1 MTRVER
7 AIAAALVAFVSACES
22 NKAPPSHHAAS
33 SEVTHPIAEADLPA
47 VSLSTEAISRLH
59 IETTSVRAGS
69 IPRTRLVG
77 GEVVVPPGRTVSVT
91 APVAGEV
98 HFVTSEP
105 LLPGATVQRG
115 AGLLRLTAI
124 APTDR
129 DTRARVAREVAA
141 AEANLAAL
149 ALRVTRNQALVDQ
162 GAGSARALEEAV
174 AARDVAR
181 ADLAAA
187 RERATTLS
195 RDPLLSDVAMLV
207 RAPGNGVLRLLAVA
221 EGQPV
226 AAGAPLFELVGVD
239 ALQVRVPVYAG
250 DLARLDTGGLARVR
264 RNGERRSMET
274 RFVPGPPTAE
284 PDRSTVDR
292 YLTLPT
298 DAGLA
303 PGERV
308 LVELPLLDAM
318 SALIVPASA
327 VVIDAWGGAWVYR
340 CEGGRYVRARVDPAR
355 RAADDMVLAHGP
367 SAGACIVSVG
377 AVELF
382 GAEFP
387 PGH

>member
-1 MTRVER
+1 M
-7 AIAAALVAFVSACES
+7 
-22 NKAPPSHHAAS
+22 
-33 SEVTHPIAEADLPA
+33 
-47 VSLSTEAISRLH
+47 
-59 IETTSVRAGS
+59 
-69 IPRTRLVG
+69 G
-77 GEVVVPPGRTVSVT
+77 GEVVVPPGRAVVVT

-105 LLPGATVQRG
+105 LLPGAAVQRG

-149 ALRVTRNQALVDQ
+149 ELRVSRNQALIDE

-174 AARDVAR
+174 AARAVAQADADAAR
-181 ADLAAA
+181 A
-187 RERATTLS
+187 RATTLS

-207 RAPGNGVLRLLAVA
+207 RAPVQGVIRLLAVA
-221 EGQPV
+221 EGQAV

-239 ALQVRVPVYAG
+239 ALQVRVPVYSG
-250 DLARLDTGGLARVR
+250 DLERLDTSATPRVR
-264 RNGERRSMET
+264 RNGEARAEEA

-292 YLTLPT
+292 YLSLPAS
-298 DAGLA
+298 AGFA
-303 PGERV
+303 PGERI
-308 LVELPLLDAM
+308 LVELPLLDVA
-318 SALIVPASA
+318 SALVVPASA
-327 VVIDAWGGAWVYR
+327 VVLDAWGGAWVYR
-340 CEGGRYVRARVDPAR
+340 CEDGRYARARVDPAR
-355 RAADDMVLAHGP
+355 RAGDDMVLARGP
-367 SAGACIVSVG
+367 AVGSCIVSVG

-382 GAEFP
+382 GTEFP

>member
-1 MTRVER
+1 MTRFVPSFLLML
-7 AIAAALVAFVSACES
+7 AACGA
-22 NKAPPSHHAAS
+22 KAPSARAPAAEVSHP
-33 SEVTHPIAEADLPA
+33 VTEGDLPT
-47 VSLSTEAISRLH
+47 VRLSPEAISRLQLQ
-59 IETTSVRAGS
+59 TSQVRSAPV
-69 IPRTRLVG
+69 PRTRLVG
-77 GEVVVPPGRTVSVT
+77 GEVVVPPGRTVVVT

-98 HFVTSEP
+98 HFVTSES
-105 LLPGATVQRG
+105 LLPGAAVQRG

-149 ALRVTRNQALVDQ
+149 ELRVSRNQALIDE

-174 AARDVAR
+174 AARAVAQADADAAR
-181 ADLAAA
+181 A
-187 RERATTLS
+187 RATTLS

-207 RAPGNGVLRLLAVA
+207 RAPVQGVIRLLAVA
-221 EGQPV
+221 EGQAV

-239 ALQVRVPVYAG
+239 ALQVRVPVYSG
-250 DLARLDTGGLARVR
+250 DLARLDTSATPRVR
-264 RNGERRSMET
+264 RNGWSRAEEA

-292 YLTLPT
+292 YLSLP
-298 DAGLA
+298 ASASFA

-308 LVELPLLDAM
+308 LVELPLLDVA
-318 SALIVPASA
+318 SALVVPASA
-327 VVIDAWGGAWVYR
+327 VVLDAWGGAWVYR
-340 CEGGRYVRARVDPAR
+340 CEDGRYARARVDPAR
-355 RAADDMVLAHGP
+355 RAGDDMVLARGP
-367 SAGACIVSVG
+367 AVGSCIVSVG

-382 GAEFP
+382 GTEFP

>member
-1 MTRVER
+1 MTRFVPSFLL
-7 AIAAALVAFVSACES
+7 ILAACGA
-22 NKAPPSHHAAS
+22 KAPSARAPAAEVSHP
-33 SEVTHPIAEADLPA
+33 VTEGDLPT
-47 VSLSTEAISRLH
+47 VRLSPEAISRLQLQ
-59 IETTSVRAGS
+59 TSHVRSAPV
-69 IPRTRLVG
+69 PRTRLVG
-77 GEVVVPPGRTVSVT
+77 GEVVVPPGRTVVVT

-105 LLPGATVQRG
+105 LLPGAAVQRG

-149 ALRVTRNQALVDQ
+149 ELRVSRNQALIDE

-174 AARDVAR
+174 AARAVAQADADAAR
-181 ADLAAA
+181 A
-187 RERATTLS
+187 RATTLS

-207 RAPGNGVLRLLAVA
+207 RAPVQGVIRLLAVA
-221 EGQPV
+221 EGQAV

-239 ALQVRVPVYAG
+239 ALQVRVPVYSG
-250 DLARLDTGGLARVR
+250 DLARLDTTAAPRVR
-264 RNGERRSMET
+264 RNGGARAEEA

-292 YLTLPT
+292 YLSLPAS
-298 DAGLA
+298 AGFA
-303 PGERV
+303 PGERI
-308 LVELPLLDAM
+308 LVELPLLDVA
-318 SALIVPASA
+318 SALVVPASA
-327 VVIDAWGGAWVYR
+327 VVLDAWGGAWVYR
-340 CEGGRYVRARVDPAR
+340 CEDGRYARARVDPAR
-355 RAADDMVLAHGP
+355 RAGDDMVLARGP
-367 SAGACIVSVG
+367 AVGSCIVSVG

-382 GAEFP
+382 GTEFP

>member
-1 MTRVER
+1 MNRLFPFFLVFLAACDAKPPSTHAPAAQVSHPVAEVDLPSVRLSPE
-7 AIAAALVAFVSACES
+7 AIARLKLETSQVR
-22 NKAPPSHHAAS
+22 
-33 SEVTHPIAEADLPA
+33 SEPVP
-47 VSLSTEAISRLH
+47 
-59 IETTSVRAGS
+59 RA
-69 IPRTRLVG
+69 RLVG
-77 GEVVVPPGRTVSVT
+77 GEVVVPPGRTVTVT

-115 AGLLRLTAI
+115 SALLRLTAI

-149 ALRVTRNQALVDQ
+149 ELRVTRNQALIDE

-174 AARDVAR
+174 AARAVAQADADAAR
-181 ADLAAA
+181 ARAA
-187 RERATTLS
+187 TLS

-207 RAPGNGVLRLLAVA
+207 RAPVTGVIRLLAVA

-226 AAGAPLFELVGVD
+226 AAGGPLFELVGVD
-239 ALQVRVPVYAG
+239 ALQVRVPVYSG
-250 DLARLDTGGLARVR
+250 DLARIDLRAAPRVR
-264 RNGERRSMET
+264 RNGDPRALEA

-292 YLTLPT
+292 YLALP
-298 DAGLA
+298 AGAGFA

-308 LVELPLLDAM
+308 LVELPLLDVA
-318 SALIVPASA
+318 SALVVPASA
-327 VVIDAWGGAWVYR
+327 VVLDAWGGAWVYR
-340 CEGGRYVRARVDPAR
+340 CEEGRYARARVDPSR
-355 RAADDMVLAHGP
+355 RAGGDMVLARGP
-367 SAGACIVSVG
+367 AVGSCIVSVG